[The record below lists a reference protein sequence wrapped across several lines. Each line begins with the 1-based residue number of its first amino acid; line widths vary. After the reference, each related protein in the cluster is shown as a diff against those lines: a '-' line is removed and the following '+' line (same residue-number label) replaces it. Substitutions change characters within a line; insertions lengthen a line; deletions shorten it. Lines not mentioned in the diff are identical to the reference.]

1 MAIWYVSN
9 EAINGYT
16 VGDDTT
22 GNGSAALPYLT
33 IAKAITVAANTGDTI
48 YVNGTLFTVN
58 SVTVSK
64 AVNLQPTVAY
74 GTTIKTTNA
83 TRCLNIS
90 HALGGTNTVG
100 AFYIDCDN
108 VAQLGVQL
116 TASAGTYSLV
126 MSGTRIINTKNYGV
140 GSLSGT
146 LLANVSISDGCSV
159 TSSNAGFTAGVTL
172 TNLSAGSLSIT
183 GTAASPGL
191 TITATAG
198 ATNVSIMTGVAVT
211 ATSATGVTC
220 SIAGLVESITMST
233 EAATRTAYGLL
244 IKNVPAVY
252 FGYSSLTMASTI
264 ATHRIEG
271 INITNTTATFNSIAP
286 VIEDVT
292 MALTSANTGHAIL
305 VGEEEPNGILDN
317 RTNNAII
324 RRCTIVGSDDAATA
338 GYHGIMLGNNTGG
351 VVSECSVSRVKI
363 GLLAKHNTGS
373 VWHRNQTRYIPATG
387 QHMRSKATTAE
398 FYVNTCTADTGY
410 SGIFISNTENDGA
423 TVYSNSTFELNTLV
437 NPSAVAIN
445 AVNNPTGNTIRLY
458 NNVYGGAGVLS
469 FINGATTYASLAL
482 YRAAEIEDF
491 YTATHTINAGL
502 TVNLIYSGHISAAY
516 INP

>member
-1 MAIWYVSN
+1 MTTWYVSN

-16 VGDDTT
+16 VGHDTT

-33 IAKAITVAANTGDTI
+33 IAKAISVAANTGDTI
-48 YVNGTLFTVN
+48 YVNGTTFTVN

-64 AVNLQPTVAY
+64 AVDLQPTVAY

-100 AFYIDCDN
+100 AFYLDCDN
-108 VAQLGVQL
+108 VAQLGIQL

-126 MSGTRIINTKNYGV
+126 MSGTRIINAKNYGV

-146 LLANVSISDGCSV
+146 LLANVSISNGCSV
-159 TSSNAGFTAGVTL
+159 TSSNAAFVAGVTL
-172 TNLSAGSLSIT
+172 TNLNAGAVSIT
-183 GTAASPGL
+183 GTVASPGL
-191 TITATAG
+191 T
-198 ATNVSIMTGVAVT
+198 VT
-211 ATSATGVTC
+211 ATGIDSASSTMVVVYATAATGVSL
-220 SIAGLVESITMST
+220 SISGLVVN
-233 EAATRTAYGLL
+233 AAMGVAAGTKIIYGLL
-244 IKNVPAVY
+244 TKNIPAVY
-252 FGYSSLTMASTI
+252 LGYSSITCAATI
-264 ATHRIEG
+264 STHRIDG
-271 INITNTTATFNSIAP
+271 ISITNSSATYNSNGA
-286 VIEDVT
+286 VIEDVA
-292 MALTSANTGHAIL
+292 MALTSANTGHALII
-305 VGEEEPNGILDN
+305 GEEEPDGILDN
-317 RTNNAII
+317 RTNDAII

-338 GYHGIMLGNNTGG
+338 GFHGIMLGNNTGG

-373 VWHRNQTRYIPATG
+373 VWHRNQTRYIPNLG
-387 QHMRSKATTAE
+387 QHLRSKAATAE
-398 FYVNTCTADTGY
+398 FYVNTCTVDTGY
-410 SGIFISNTENDGA
+410 NGIFISNTENDAA
-423 TVYSNSTFELNTLV
+423 TVFSNSTFEFNTLV

-458 NNVYGGAGVLS
+458 NNVYGGAGTLS